1 MGAAARSVESG
12 AGISLG
18 ELIDF
23 SARCAALGIPEST
36 KLRAISGDRQ
46 LLVALFAESEEADS
60 PPELV
65 HRSGAEFGM
74 IIDGGVDIDIPGEE

>member
-1 MGAAARSVESG
+1 MESG

-23 SARCAALGIPEST
+23 CARCAALGIPEST

-46 LLVALFAESEEADS
+46 LLVALFAESEAAAA

-65 HRSGAEFGM
+65 HRSGAEFGT
-74 IIDGGVDIDIPGEE
+74 IIEGGVDIDIPGEE